1 METINRPLLTQPVS
15 TILVAVGTTATPIIP
30 NQNKTDMVDSFV
42 LSLDAAA
49 ANNVFVGDSSVT
61 VNNGIE
67 IIAGGGPV
75 NFVIRNQW
83 QQYDTQDALIAIA
96 ETLQCQQKQPKA
108 IPFIVWDLSQIFLV
122 AVAPTNVRVL
132 QFRSQFA

>member
-15 TILVAVGTTATPIIP
+15 TILVVVGITATPIIP

-42 LSLDAAA
+42 LSVDAGA
-49 ANNVFVGDSSVT
+49 ANNVFMGDSSVT
-61 VNNGIE
+61 INNGIE
-67 IIAGGGPV
+67 LIAGGGPV

-83 QQYDTQDALIAIA
+83 QQYDTQNALIAIA
-96 ETLQCQQKQPKA
+96 ETLQCQQNQPMA
-108 IPFIVWDLSQIFLV
+108 IPFIVWDLSQIYLV
-122 AVAPTNVRVL
+122 AVAPTNVRVM